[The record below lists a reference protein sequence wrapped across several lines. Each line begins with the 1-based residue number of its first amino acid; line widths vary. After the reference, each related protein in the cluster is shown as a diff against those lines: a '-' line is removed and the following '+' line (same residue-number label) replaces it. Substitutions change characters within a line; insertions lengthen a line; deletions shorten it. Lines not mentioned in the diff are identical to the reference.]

1 MQTKQTGDMDILRT
15 AVDWRRAG
23 NPSAIAIV
31 VATWGS
37 APRPLG
43 SLMAVNADGSF
54 VGSVSGGC
62 VEGDV
67 VTEALALLRN
77 GGVKVLDFTVSDDD
91 ARRTGSI
98 CGGQLTVFI
107 APVVDSLLACL
118 EALIDPAA
126 QTETSALIIDLADG
140 ASSVT
145 RKADLGVV
153 EAPRFVRIFTPPLR
167 LLIVGAVHI
176 AQALVQMA
184 AAADYHITL
193 IDPRDGWATA
203 ERFPGVAIDKR
214 WPPDAIAGLAPDQRT
229 AIVTLSHD
237 SKLDDPALAEAVI
250 TPAFYI
256 GALGNP
262 RTHAARLERLKEIG
276 VPDQAASRIHGPV
289 GLRIGAATPAEIAV
303 SILAEMTETLRKR
316 AV

>member
-1 MQTKQTGDMDILRT
+1 MQTKQTGDIDILRS

-23 NPSAIAIV
+23 SPSAIAIV

-62 VEGDV
+62 VEGEV
-67 VTEALALLRN
+67 VTEALALLRD
-77 GGVKVLDFTVSDDD
+77 GGVKRLDFTVSDDD
-91 ARRTGSI
+91 ARRTGSV

-107 APVVDSLLACL
+107 APVIDSLLACL
-118 EALIDPAA
+118 ETLIER
-126 QTETSALIIDLADG
+126 QTATLTINLTDG
-140 ASSVT
+140 ASSVST
-145 RKADLGVV
+145 NVDPGVIEPPLFARV
-153 EAPRFVRIFTPPLR
+153 FAPPLR
-167 LLIVGAVHI
+167 LLIVGGVHI

-184 AAADYHITL
+184 TAADYQITL

-203 ERFPGVAIDKR
+203 ERFPGVTIDKG
-214 WPPDAIAGLAPDQRT
+214 WPSNAIAGLAPDPRT

-237 SKLDDPALAEAVI
+237 SKLDDPALAEAV
-250 TPAFYI
+250 TSPAFYI

-262 RTHAARLERLKEIG
+262 RTHAARLERLREFG
-276 VPDQAASRIHGPV
+276 VSDQAAARIHGPI
-289 GLRIGAATPAEIAV
+289 GLRIGAKTPAEIAV
-303 SILAEMTETLRKR
+303 SILAEMTDTLRKN
-316 AV
+316 AS

>member
-1 MQTKQTGDMDILRT
+1 MQTKQTGDIDILRS

-23 NPSAIAIV
+23 SPSAIAIV

-62 VEGDV
+62 VEGEV

-77 GGVKVLDFTVSDDD
+77 GGVKAVDFTVSDDD
-91 ARRTGSI
+91 ARRTGSV

-107 APVVDSLLACL
+107 APVIDDLLASL
-118 EALIDPAA
+118 ETLIER
-126 QTETSALIIDLADG
+126 QTATLIINLTDG
-140 ASSVT
+140 ASSVSPNT
-145 RKADLGVV
+145 DPGVI
-153 EAPRFVRIFTPPLR
+153 EPPRFARVFAPPLR

-176 AQALVQMA
+176 AQALTTMA
-184 AAADYHITL
+184 AAADYQITV

-214 WPPDAIAGLAPDQRT
+214 WPSDALTGLAPDQRT

-237 SKLDDPALAEAVI
+237 SKLDDPALAVAVKS
-250 TPAFYI
+250 PAFYI

-262 RTHAARLERLKEIG
+262 RTHAARLERLQEIG
-276 VPDQAASRIHGPV
+276 VSDQAAARIHGPI

-303 SILAEMTETLRKR
+303 SILAEMTDTLRKN
-316 AV
+316 AT